1 MADEKE
7 EQTCSCTGWKV
18 SFAICFVCSVIMLIL
33 CIVLFVKRNVIHD
46 TVYDKIDKHIQ
57 NIKDRRAYKQRKL
70 GYDSSPADNNTTTDE
85 DYGF

>member
-57 NIKDRRAYKQRKL
+57 NIKDRRARKSEY
-70 GYDSSPADNNTTTDE
+70 GSTPAESATTTDDNYE
-85 DYGF
+85 F

>member
-33 CIVLFVKRNVIHD
+33 CIILFVKRNVIHH
-46 TVYDKIDKHIQ
+46 TIYDKIDKHIQ
-57 NIKDRRAYKQRKL
+57 NIKAKRAKQREL
-70 GYDSSPADNNTTTDE
+70 EYNSVPADSTATTDE